1 MTRKTTHKFPKVASL
16 VRLIENFNKKLPSH
30 GVTGQS
36 FYPGHQHFSAD
47 SRSSITGQI
56 LLLLILLHDFFGRL
70 IHLHCAL
77 VVAFGLDLRN
87 CRAFFA
93 ALATIGV
100 GMVRVVGWVAVS
112 DGISTAWDWW
122 VSMAVFAFRCFFG
135 WFLGRSSRSSL
146 LCSLLAHLLATSCKH
161 ASNDQGCK
169 CELRFDFH
177 RLGLFHCL
185 RKLHSE
191 V

>member
-36 FYPGHQHFSAD
+36 FYPGHQHFSTD

-87 CRAFFA
+87 CWAFFA

-100 GMVRVVGWVAVS
+100 GMVRVVGWVVVG
-112 DGISTAWDWW
+112 DGISTTRDWR
-122 VSMAVFAFRCFFG
+122 VSVACASSRCLFSR
-135 WFLGRSSRSSL
+135 FLGSSRSSL
-146 LCSLLAHLLATSCKH
+146 LCSLLAHLLAASCEH